1 MKIGYGAM
9 ILVAWLA
16 LFTGCSVNPATGQR
30 QFNMYA
36 DREAEIALG
45 AKSAP
50 EFLKSYGGPIPDA
63 EIRGYVDDLGQK
75 LAAQSERP
83 DLPWKFTVVD
93 SALLNAFA
101 LPGGQVFVSRA
112 LLGKLSTEAQLA
124 GVLGHEIG
132 HITAQHY
139 GQQRTWATAMQVIG
153 IGVTIVGEES
163 DQDWVKILGVGTT
176 IGGTLYLLN
185 YSRNQE
191 TQSDELGLRYMTRL
205 NYTPIAMREVM
216 QVFQDEAGQS
226 GTARITWLSTHPL
239 PQQRVK
245 AVQELILQR
254 YPDYKSPDKYNANA
268 ERYKTAVLDRLAK
281 LPPAKH
287 NPAKEKPKAK
297 EQAQ

>member
-1 MKIGYGAM
+1 MKARYCVI
-9 ILVAWLA
+9 ILAVWSAI
-16 LFTGCSVNPATGQR
+16 FTGCSVNPATGQR
-30 QFNMYA
+30 QFNMYS

-50 EFLKSYGGPIPDA
+50 EFLKSYGGPIPDP

-83 DLPWKFTVVD
+83 DLPWHFTVVD

-132 HITAQHY
+132 HVTAQHH
-139 GQQRTWATAMQVIG
+139 GQQRTRATVMQVIG
-153 IGVTIVGEES
+153 VGVAVVGEES
-163 DQDWVKILGVGTT
+163 DQEWVKILGVGTT
-176 IGGTLYLLN
+176 VGGTLYLLS
-185 YSRNQE
+185 YGRNQE

-205 NYTPIAMREVM
+205 NYTPMAMREVM
-216 QVFQDEAGQS
+216 QVFQDEAGK
-226 GTARITWLSTHPL
+226 GGAARITWLSTHPL

-245 AVQELILQR
+245 AVQELILKR
-254 YPDYKSPDKYNANA
+254 YPDYKTPDKYNANA
-268 ERYKTAVLDRLAK
+268 ASYKNTVLDRLAK

-287 NPAKEKPKAK
+287 DPAKDKPKAK
-297 EQAQ
+297 EQSK